1 MTKSV
6 IMMGTMGD
14 LAGVLSD
21 IDFDDD
27 VTDRERMIE
36 YRVLTRVA
44 VAAHDSMR
52 EQVRDWFIARNEAE
66 KRNDEN

>member
-1 MTKSV
+1 MTTNV
-6 IMMGTMGD
+6 IVMGTMGD

-44 VAAHDSMR
+44 VTAHDSMR
-52 EQVRDWFIARNEAE
+52 EQMLDWFIARNEEE